1 MGATPKSIGNRAHCP
16 YTPYIQTRSMM
27 QRVSIVLIAT
37 ICYLSLGN
45 TSEFSDK
52 ETILESGKLVEEDS
66 SLLVPEEETATAQVA
81 AMVAPELL
89 SPSELEEIEMQTT
102 KGHLQG
108 AIDDPSDKNLRD
120 RNSKGLNK
128 LTGTRHY
135 TSHTLDGNGN
145 VKSPGY
151 TVDQARTGKHGYY
164 LGPSRRRIG
173 AGFGRRRNVPF
184 VIPKSWKES
193 GKKVLSKYK
202 HSGYVIRVT
211 RRRRVKGL
219 KKKLPKKYIRGFK
232 PKKVIV
238 HVKKAFKKLK
248 RHVKKVGMAVPS
260 LHIGKHKHKLVKKIL
275 KKVSKKAKKKAK
287 KVKKAAKKAAKK
299 VKKVLLKHIYS
310 GKAGHLH
317 RIVMPHNMRKSKL
330 LKGILKKMK
339 AHKRI

>member
-1 MGATPKSIGNRAHCP
+1 MGDPRYSTSRLHTLHTNASEHSVMRLT
-16 YTPYIQTRSMM
+16 
-27 QRVSIVLIAT
+27 IVQIAV

-45 TSEFSDK
+45 TSEFSD
-52 ETILESGKLVEEDS
+52 EESILKSDLLGGPLVES
-66 SLLVPEEETATAQVA
+66 VVPEEDISTRQVSA
-81 AMVAPELL
+81 LFP
-89 SPSELEEIEMQTT
+89 PELEEIQTT
-102 KGHLQG
+102 KGHLEG
-108 AIDDPSDKNLRD
+108 VIDDPSDSGNGDHDDGGVDKNLHD
-120 RNSKGLNK
+120 RNKSGLNK
-128 LTGTRHY
+128 LTGGRHY

-145 VKSPGY
+145 VKPPGY

-248 RHVKKVGMAVPS
+248 RHVKKV
-260 LHIGKHKHKLVKKIL
+260 
-275 KKVSKKAKKKAK
+275 
-287 KVKKAAKKAAKK
+287 KKAAKKAAKK

>member
-1 MGATPKSIGNRAHCP
+1 MGIGNSSHCP
-16 YTPYIQTRSMM
+16 YTPYIQTRSML

-52 ETILESGKLVEEDS
+52 ETILKSGKLVEEDS
-66 SLLVPEEETATAQVA
+66 SLLVPEEETSTAQVA

-184 VIPKSWKES
+184 VIPKSWKAS
-193 GKKVLSKYK
+193 GAKLLKKYK
-202 HSGYVIRVT
+202 HSGRVKILVG
-211 RRRRVKGL
+211 RRRRAHWA
-219 KKKLPKKYIRGFK
+219 KKKLPKKWIRGFH
-232 PKKVIV
+232 KKVVV
-238 HVKKAFKKLK
+238 HVKKAFKKVSK
-248 RHVKKVGMAVPS
+248 HVKHVVAAPS
-260 LHIGKHKHKLVKKIL
+260 LHFGKKMSLKKHLKKAKAAAKKAANKVKKAAAKI
-275 KKVSKKAKKKAK
+275 KKKAK
-287 KVKKAAKKAAKK
+287 KAKAAI
-299 VKKVLLKHIYS
+299 KHIYS
-310 GKAGHLH
+310 GAAGHYH
-317 RIVMPHNMRKSKL
+317 RIVMPNNMKKSKL
-330 LKGILKKMK
+330 LKGLLKKMK
-339 AHKRI
+339 AHKRV